1 MRTDTKQLQNL
12 MTRQQIQMA
21 DQRYQAKIKQRTG
34 AMLSAAK
41 ESLQRWKKVPDQ
53 VLVAGSKKD
62 NSDSDNQDMDHVSA
76 SRNYQKTGPSP
87 STANGAGGENII
99 KTGDILFAVMDTSV
113 NTDEPGPI
121 LATIVSGRLKGS
133 KLIGSFT
140 LPANAS
146 KMVISFNTISI
157 PGADKTVSISA
168 YAIDPNTARTALASE
183 ANHHYLQRYGA
194 LFASS
199 FMAGMSSAIQS
210 SNTTVSVGGTGGTT
224 NTTVSTLSRSTLDNA
239 LIALGEVGKAWSQTA
254 QKEMNRPTTVEV
266 YAGTGLGIL
275 FTQDVSL

>member
-1 MRTDTKQLQNL
+1 MSPVVINPPSAIPEMRTDTKQLQNL

-121 LATIVSGRLKGS
+121 LATIDND
-133 KLIGSFT
+133 IC
-140 LPANAS
+140 
-146 KMVISFNTISI
+146 
-157 PGADKTVSISA
+157 
-168 YAIDPNTARTALASE
+168 
-183 ANHHYLQRYGA
+183 QRN
-194 LFASS
+194 LLSNINSPQVVKSS
-199 FMAGMSSAIQS
+199 WPCHRFP
-210 SNTTVSVGGTGGTT
+210 VC
-224 NTTVSTLSRSTLDNA
+224 
-239 LIALGEVGKAWSQTA
+239 K
-254 QKEMNRPTTVEV
+254 
-266 YAGTGLGIL
+266 L
-275 FTQDVSL
+275 FTHHKQLLNERKTQTRVGLLNPVGNLVFVMISLL